1 MTNYHH
7 NPNAHP
13 APTVWR
19 HKHYLAPVEFLID
32 QPIREYDISK
42 ANISVLT
49 DAGVLTQDQYEYFLK
64 CPKIEREIAIGKMQG
79 RDPKITEILSSGIE
93 QARRIFMEINQISD
107 NEVLSIRNDS
117 ITVVRRAPITNLK
130 ISDRVSFRLESQST
144 SFYRLNKIDYF
155 YYYNRVSGEERLNTK
170 GLGETSVPL
179 HEHFMLDFLME
190 LFYQAQVEG
199 VQNAISI
206 LQNFYRQYVSRELP
220 TGYYRELNSQS
231 RFRVANQLC
240 IMNRYIYMDYA
251 SEAEKPFIDI
261 SFNEELLRHLNRILA
276 SVYFS
281 TR

>member
-144 SFYRLNKIDYF
+144 SFYRLNKIRNICSMHKTNVF
-155 YYYNRVSGEERLNTK
+155 SLKFLNIAGVLHK
-170 GLGETSVPL
+170 DIPL
-179 HEHFMLDFLME
+179 CLFLI
-190 LFYQAQVEG
+190 FIKI
-199 VQNAISI
+199 AII
-206 LQNFYRQYVSRELP
+206 P
-220 TGYYRELNSQS
+220 
-231 RFRVANQLC
+231 
-240 IMNRYIYMDYA
+240 
-251 SEAEKPFIDI
+251 I
-261 SFNEELLRHLNRILA
+261 SPKFKAI
-276 SVYFS
+276 F
-281 TR
+281 